1 MDYLGEKYSELLNL
15 FVKEKDTNEKCSEL
29 LNIFTK
35 EGASKNFWNYLNYII
50 ETQNENYNKLGL
62 LDKINLASQTSI
74 SNIKDK
80 EYKSFE
86 DLRDNITV
94 FPPETKLRINNLEL
108 LTLILKRYSLMDNYK
123 FEQPS
128 KLNVDDNFIKFI
140 NKINEYI
147 NSFNYNEIFAKP
159 DFFLEFNDPNIQEY
173 IKNKPPPELMHFS
186 QNTDIAKL
194 NKDRELLEDKKKSG
208 EVLDDFSQ
216 KKKFY
221 DLNTEFISRDK
232 IFVDS
237 KQDLIFKYQYLIN
250 NFFNKYINEYIKKN
264 NLETD
269 DLLFI
274 YKGGTFMKILFQKY
288 NDILK
293 SNKQFMK
300 MNEDYFKRSDSDYA
314 LFISPK
320 FDRNKYTKHYYWMN
334 VMTYNILTRISSF
347 IDENISD
354 ILPINEIEEK
364 DLIKQLEKVNKL
376 LWDDR
381 DREQVEKQKRLT
393 YFDGVKEFIGISI
406 GDKTYM
412 KEKIPDKFHLKILKS
427 TSLTDNSTIK
437 HNDEYIDKSE
447 FMKKNKHIPIQRNPF
462 YITVKEESKKYY
474 QALCNIDKKPL
485 DTGVY
490 QYYNETNRFHTL
502 FGNKINYFT
511 LHRVKL
517 NVILYFKTWS
527 KYDTNVAY
535 GFFQAPSELI
545 DIPISIYDD
554 YKKNID
560 FNEYIH
566 KYENNIDNINF
577 IFNAY
582 SIYGII
588 DDICKAIFVEQE
600 YPWGD
605 VKYEKKINRL
615 VYFFLIY
622 LNNSYSNWDEIKTK
636 LEEYFNNN
644 FDISKSKLT
653 FKTYGDKDISEDNL
667 YDKIL
672 KYLSDVNNRVKSS
685 TNSEFVK
692 NMDIIKQIFLSNLN
706 MFVQEEIPDDISE
719 TGTEPVPYLKKYLKY
734 KQKYLAL
741 KNKST
746 NK

>member
-1 MDYLGEKYSELLNL
+1 MDLGEKYSELLNL
-15 FVKEKDTNEKCSEL
+15 FVKEKDTNEKSSEL

-74 SNIKDK
+74 SNIKNK

-86 DLRDNITV
+86 DLRDNIIV
-94 FPPETKLRINNLEL
+94 FPPETKLKINNLEL

-123 FEQPS
+123 FDQPS

-173 IKNKPPPELMHFS
+173 INNKPPPQLMHFS

-300 MNEDYFKRSDSDYA
+300 MNEDYFKRSDSDYG

>member
-173 IKNKPPPELMHFS
+173 INNKPPPQLMHFS

>member
-485 DTGVY
+485 DTGVF